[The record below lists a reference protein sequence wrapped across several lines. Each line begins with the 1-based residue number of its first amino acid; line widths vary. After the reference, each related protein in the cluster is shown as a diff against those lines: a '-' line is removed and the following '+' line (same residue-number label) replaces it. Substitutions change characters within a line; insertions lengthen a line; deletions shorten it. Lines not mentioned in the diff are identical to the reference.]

1 MLVVKVCRILF
12 WKRGWNEDTL
22 QRIGD
27 TMGYG
32 VSGSMMGTAGPGRN
46 GIRSSLDA
54 HASTRTRSWDG
65 QNGSVLEMTRSTA
78 NPPFHNRHP
87 R

>member
-12 WKRGWNEDTL
+12 SKRGWNEDAL

-32 VSGSMMGTAGPGRN
+32 VSGSMMGTEGTGRN

-54 HASTRTRSWDG
+54 HIYSHPILGRTEWQCIGDDAKHS
-65 QNGSVLEMTRSTA
+65 
-78 NPPFHNRHP
+78 
-87 R
+87 

>member
-12 WKRGWNEDTL
+12 LKRGWNEDAL

-32 VSGSMMGTAGPGRN
+32 VSGSMMGTEG
-46 GIRSSLDA
+46 
-54 HASTRTRSWDG
+54 T
-65 QNGSVLEMTRSTA
+65 
-78 NPPFHNRHP
+78 
-87 R
+87 